1 MEDYSQLSDNTA
13 PRASFLYGGPVL
25 APSASVYGRTNS
37 GSNVS
42 NHHQTQMGMNSFHL
56 QSGGCY
62 QSESQSHPIVKT
74 ESGTSQHVQKFH
86 YPSIIRGHQTVHHQQ
101 DHNNQQGNENS
112 NDVDSIKAK
121 IVAHPQYS
129 NLLEAYMD
137 CQKVGAPPEVVARLT
152 AVRQEFEARQRASAT
167 CRDGSKDP
175 ELDQFMEAY
184 YDMLVKYREELTR
197 PLQEAMEF
205 MRRTEAQLNLLNNG
219 PVRIFNSEECSY
231 SHGFDRCRG
240 GFGSVSL
247 DKAKTDSSSIHYL
260 SIISFIHDCPRFHL
274 IITDNYH
281 YYLMTARTPPTQFV
295 IGNHAFA
302 EEKCEGVGS
311 SEEEDQDNSGGETEL
326 PEIDPRAE
334 DRELKN
340 HLLRKY
346 SGYLSSLK
354 QELSKKK
361 KKGKLP
367 KEARQKLLNWWELHY
382 KWPYPSETEKVA
394 LAESTGLDQKQIN
407 NWFINQRKRHWK
419 PSEDM
424 QFMVMDGIH
433 PQNAAFYMEGHYM
446 GEGRSMRVSLVLKGM
461 FCFERAFPSFRG
473 SFGENSRLKTRGLHM
488 RQSIKPGYEQRR
500 VGDGIS
506 ILNLIGGDETG
517 VNGVGDG
524 RERVGRTGF
533 VVGGS
538 RIRAGE

>member
-152 AVRQEFEARQRASAT
+152 AVRQEFEARQRASAI

-219 PVRIFNSEECSY
+219 PVRIFNS
-231 SHGFDRCRG
+231 
-240 GFGSVSL
+240 
-247 DKAKTDSSSIHYL
+247 
-260 SIISFIHDCPRFHL
+260 
-274 IITDNYH
+274 
-281 YYLMTARTPPTQFV
+281 
-295 IGNHAFA
+295 

-446 GEGRSMRVSLVLKGM
+446 GEG
-461 FCFERAFPSFRG
+461 PY
-473 SFGENSRLKTRGLHM
+473 RLG
-488 RQSIKPGYEQRR
+488 P
-500 VGDGIS
+500 
-506 ILNLIGGDETG
+506 
-517 VNGVGDG
+517 
-524 RERVGRTGF
+524 
-533 VVGGS
+533 
-538 RIRAGE
+538 